1 MCIRDRSYTSIF
13 GKSLLEEA
21 KLDTRVVG
29 ITAAMPSG
37 TGINIMAKE
46 LPERVFDVGIAEQHA
61 VTFAAGLAAGGM
73 KPFCAIYS
81 TFLQRAYDQIVH
93 DVALQNLPVRFAIDR
108 AGLVGADGAT
118 HAGVFDISYMSN
130 IPNMTVM
137 AASDEAELVHMV
149 RTAAE
154 FDEGPIAFR
163 YPRGN
168 GTGIQLPQRG
178 EILKIGKG
186 RIIQEGNDLAI
197 LSFGAHMNLVK
208 DAEVALAKMGV
219 SVTIADARFAKP
231 LDGELVNQLMENHS
245 CILTV
250 EQGSMGGFGSIVL
263 QHVNRNRS
271 RNEKLEF
278 DSIFVADRFID
289 QADVNS
295 MYEDA
300 GMGINNII
308 DKSIKLLE
316 QSSQNSQKFD
326 FGNFKENAVS

>member
-1 MCIRDRSYTSIF
+1 
-13 GKSLLEEA
+13 
-21 KLDTRVVG
+21 
-29 ITAAMPSG
+29 
-37 TGINIMAKE
+37 
-46 LPERVFDVGIAEQHA
+46 
-61 VTFAAGLAAGGM
+61 
-73 KPFCAIYS
+73 
-81 TFLQRAYDQIVH
+81 LQRAYDQIIH

-154 FDEGPIAFR
+154 FDEGPVAFR

-245 CILTV
+245 CMLTV

-316 QSSQNSQKFD
+316 QSSQNLQKFD